1 MHAAIT
7 AFEWDTGNAEKC
19 QKHGLSIAEIE
30 SVFLGPVMVFA
41 DPSETEVR
49 QRAIGQ
55 TTEGRYAFLVFTI
68 LDTLIRV
75 ISARHMRKKEIT
87 VYEGQ
92 TPNTNV

>member
-7 AFEWDTGNAEKC
+7 GFDWDTGNAETC
-19 QKHGLSIAEIE
+19 QKHGLSIAKIE

-49 QRAIGQ
+49 QRATGQ
-55 TTEGRYAFLVFTI
+55 TTEGRYVFLVFTI
-68 LDTLIRV
+68 LGTLIRV
-75 ISARHMRKKEIT
+75 ISARYMHKKEIT

-92 TPNTNV
+92 THHTNV